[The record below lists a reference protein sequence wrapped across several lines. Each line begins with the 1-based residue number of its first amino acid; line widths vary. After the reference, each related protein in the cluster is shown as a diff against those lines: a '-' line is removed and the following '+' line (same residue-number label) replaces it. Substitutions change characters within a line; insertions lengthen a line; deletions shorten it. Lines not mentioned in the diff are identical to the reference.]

1 MFITHLTR
9 GSQSRESQMFVGNT
23 FVSIL
28 MYVRWV
34 WIKGIITG
42 VRNGLENLE
51 ISIKTKK
58 THTLQTKNLL
68 PGNLS
73 YQNKS
78 NNIKITCNQRQ
89 CKIVSWG
96 KTEEKKT
103 TTTTTKLKQSR
114 KTVDRSHYRILHTF
128 KRMCQSQI
136 S

>member
-28 MYVRWV
+28 MYVWWV

-42 VRNGLENLE
+42 VRNGLGNLE

-78 NNIKITCNQRQ
+78 NNIKITCNQR
-89 CKIVSWG
+89 
-96 KTEEKKT
+96 
-103 TTTTTKLKQSR
+103 
-114 KTVDRSHYRILHTF
+114 
-128 KRMCQSQI
+128 
-136 S
+136 